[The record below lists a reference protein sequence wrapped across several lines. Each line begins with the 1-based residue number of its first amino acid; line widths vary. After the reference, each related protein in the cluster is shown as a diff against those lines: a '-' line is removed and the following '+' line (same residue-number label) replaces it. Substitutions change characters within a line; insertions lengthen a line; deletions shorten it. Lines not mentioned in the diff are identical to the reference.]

1 VTGAVSPEESVRG
14 EAMLAQP
21 VESFLTPEEPLD
33 AVIVQYEQPR
43 ALEIY
48 MHQCLEVGVLIDGR
62 QEQHYQDF
70 VIHVAPGDVS
80 LIAGWEPH
88 GARILEKGTR
98 RLSLYFVPEFLGEES
113 FEGIHWLALFANR
126 PEERPRVTDE
136 ETRQEVLR
144 VGRQLIHEIEQKKW
158 GWQSAV
164 RLGILQMLLNM
175 SRGWKAP
182 EDRVRESQARMNDLA
197 RIVPAISLVQQ
208 RASLR
213 VSRQEAAALCR
224 LSVSQFALLFRQ
236 AMGMTF
242 GKFVI
247 RNRVSRAAELLVAT
261 ESPLKRIAR
270 DTGFS
275 HSSHLHRS
283 FVEYYRCTPGEYRQH
298 RVAGHP
304 KSS

>member
-1 VTGAVSPEESVRG
+1 
-14 EAMLAQP
+14 MLAQP
-21 VESFLTPEEPLD
+21 VESLLTPEDPLD
-33 AVIVQYEQPR
+33 AVIVQYEQPH

-70 VIHVAPGDVS
+70 VIQLAPGDVS

-88 GARILEKGTR
+88 GARILEGGTR

-113 FEGIHWLALFANR
+113 FEGIHWLTLFANR

-136 ETRQEVLR
+136 EMRREVVG
-144 VGRQLIHEIEQKKW
+144 VGRQLIREIEQKKW

-164 RLGILQMLLNM
+164 RLGILQILLSM
-175 SRGWKAP
+175 CRGWRAP
-182 EDRVRESQARMNDLA
+182 EDRVRDSQARMNNLA
-197 RIVPAISLVQQ
+197 RIMPAISLVQH

-213 VSRQEAAALCR
+213 VSRQEAAVACR

-236 AMGMTF
+236 AMGVTF
-242 GKFVI
+242 GKFVG
-247 RNRVSRAAELLVAT
+247 RNRVSRAAALLVAT
-261 ESPLKRIAR
+261 ASPLKQIAR
-270 DTGFS
+270 ETGFS
-275 HSSHLHRS
+275 HASHLHRC
-283 FVEYYRCTPGEYRQH
+283 FVESYRCTPGEYRQH
-298 RVAGHP
+298 RVGSGA